1 MLDDSVT
8 RNNWLYQMQVPS
20 SAYLITDKD
29 YKSLTPADYAAAK
42 GQSKVKI
49 APTMKIPTPALAGS
63 E

>member
-1 MLDDSVT
+1 
-8 RNNWLYQMQVPS
+8 MQVPS

-49 APTMKIPTPALAGS
+49 APTMKIPTPAIAGS